1 MHAEK
6 KRMYSQQKVH
16 VPSKYHDRIKAAM
29 SNDRPL
35 SVKVDLTKVGD
46 TTVLMTPGQI
56 VKMQRAISSGKKVM
70 TIRMSKRQV
79 KHNTEFEG
87 GFLSMLMSLARK
99 ALPVLLGGIATGALS
114 GAVEKAVSGNGLFLG
129 KRGYGIS
136 AKIDFN
142 KEDNGLTLTP
152 VEGDSYDGLYLKHNG
167 QVYQGKGLLL
177 GPKSPF
183 KNIPILGLI
192 L

>member
-1 MHAEK
+1 
-6 KRMYSQQKVH
+6 MYYQQKVN
-16 VPSKYHDRIKAAM
+16 VPTKYHDRIRTAM
-29 SNDRPL
+29 STKHPL
-35 SVKVDLTKVGD
+35 SVKLDLTKNGD

-56 VKMQRAISSGKKVM
+56 VKMQRALSSGKKVM

-87 GFLSMLMSLARK
+87 GFLSTLLNFATK
-99 ALPVLLGGIATGALS
+99 ALPVLLTGAASGLLS
-114 GAVEKAVSGNGLFLG
+114 GVLDKAVSGNGLFLG
-129 KRGYGIS
+129 KRGYGIA

-152 VEGDSYDGLYLKHNG
+152 VEGDRYDGLYLKHDG

-183 KNIPILGLI
+183 KNIPLLGLI